1 MYVGLIEKK
10 LRVMEIE
17 NCLDMSR
24 LREPTNP
31 DAIDEH
37 LFREEDEN
45 DGEGPPGWDFPVEND
60 APKQTS
66 ETV

>member
-1 MYVGLIEKK
+1 
-10 LRVMEIE
+10 MEIE